1 MTEAGQKGAA
11 RVANHDP
18 TADEV
23 KEISVSNSP
32 LEDLPQ
38 LAVYGCLRSCLL
50 FLLRHCDCW
59 PPSLS
64 AQSTPGRTAWTAA
77 SSRLSLQ
84 ENNHHLCYDSSDTG
98 AATHLQL
105 LLEHNGS
112 CTSLEPLFPLDLTT
126 GKAVHVCVFTLKFVI
141 CVL

>member
-23 KEISVSNSP
+23 KENSVSNSP

-112 CTSLEPLFPLDLTT
+112 CTSLELQQVSLGPFIFFT
-126 GKAVHVCVFTLKFVI
+126 GKAVHVLCST
-141 CVL
+141 